1 MKIVHVEDYFDPTA
15 GYQINEMI
23 YANSSYNDEIYVI
36 TSNDMSP
43 FHKQVDKNLD
53 EKFESQTGAKI
64 VRLDSRFKISSR
76 LVLKKLWKN
85 IDEIEPDILFLH
97 GIGDFKDFILFKK
110 KKTYTILR
118 DCHMS
123 WVASRNKLRA
133 IYYRTFKLL
142 FSPQINKS
150 NRYEVVFALGDEEY
164 EYLRKLG
171 VGDDKIKYL
180 RHGYNSEVM
189 FYDNE
194 ARNSIRDMY
203 GFNKEDIV
211 ISYIGKFDKYKRPDV
226 IFDIIN
232 NTEVDF
238 IKKHNIKLLFI
249 GPKETSY
256 MEKFN
261 DKLRSVDN
269 ICDVIIDGAKPFN
282 ELRKYYSA
290 SDICIFPKETTLSSI
305 HAQVC
310 GCTVVM
316 EKHKSNIERVI
327 SNSNLYEIDDIVQAK
342 EIIVKIINDKD
353 FEKKRTLDK
362 VHLLHDREY
371 SNQISMLRSLVNNK
385 HNSFR

>member
-76 LVLKKLWKN
+76 LMLKKLWKC
-85 IDEIEPDILFLH
+85 IDDIEPDILFLH

-110 KKTYTILR
+110 KKTYIILR

-123 WVASRNKLRA
+123 WVASRNKLRN

-142 FSPQINKS
+142 FSTKINKS
-150 NRYEVVFALGDEEY
+150 NKYEFVFALGDEEY
-164 EYLRKLG
+164 EYLKKLG
-171 VGDDKIKYL
+171 VGDDKIRYL

-194 ARNSIRDMY
+194 ARNNIRDMY

-226 IFDIIN
+226 IFDIMN
-232 NTEVDF
+232 NTDVDF
-238 IKKHNIKLLFI
+238 IKEHNIKLLFI

-269 ICDVIIDGAKPFN
+269 IYDVIIDGAKPFN

-310 GCTVVM
+310 GCPVVM

-327 SNSNLYEIDDIVQAK
+327 SKSNLYEIDNIVQAK

-353 FEKKRTLDK
+353 FEKESNLDK
-362 VHLLHDREY
+362 IYLLHDREY
-371 SNQISMLRSLVNNK
+371 SNQISMLRSLVNSK
-385 HNSFR
+385 HNTFR

>member
-23 YANSSYNDEIYVI
+23 YANSSYNDEVYVI

-43 FHKQVDKNLD
+43 FHKQVDRNLD

-76 LVLKKLWKN
+76 LMLKKLWKS

-150 NRYEVVFALGDEEY
+150 NKYEVVFALGDEEY
-164 EYLRKLG
+164 EYLKKLG
-171 VGDDKIKYL
+171 ISDDKIMYL
-180 RHGYNSEVM
+180 RHGYNSEIM
-189 FYDNE
+189 FYDNK
-194 ARNSIRDMY
+194 ARNNIREMY
-203 GFNKEDIV
+203 GFKKEDIV
-211 ISYIGKFDKYKRPDV
+211 ISYIGKFDRYKRPDV
-226 IFDIIN
+226 IFDIMN
-232 NTEVDF
+232 KSEGDF
-238 IKKHNIKLLFI
+238 IRKHNIKLLFI

-327 SNSNLYEIDDIVQAK
+327 SKSNLYEIDDVVQAK

-353 FEKKRTLDK
+353 FEKERNLDK
-362 VHLLHDREY
+362 IHLLHDREY
-371 SNQISMLRSLVNNK
+371 SNQISMLRSLVNSK
-385 HNSFR
+385 HNSFM

>member
-164 EYLRKLG
+164 EYLKKLG
-171 VGDDKIKYL
+171 VGDDKIRYL

-342 EIIVKIINDKD
+342 EILVKIINDKD

-371 SNQISMLRSLVNNK
+371 SNQISMLRSLVNSKN
-385 HNSFR
+385 NSFR